1 MYKGEKINSITH
13 LVGAS
18 LSLVAWTL
26 LVVFSSLTG
35 DTLKIISCTIYGFT
49 LFILYLSSTLYH
61 SFKGKAK
68 RVFRFFDHSSIF
80 LLIAGTYTPPALVI
94 IQGTMGWV
102 IIGLVW
108 GFAVVGIIFKS
119 IWIDK
124 FDLLSTFFYLLCGWT
139 ILIDFKNFYQK
150 FPTGGFVWLVIGG
163 ALYTIGAFFYAVDR
177 IPRNHEIWHFFV
189 LFASTAHFFS
199 IFFYVI

>member
-1 MYKGEKINSITH
+1 MYKGEKINSISH

-26 LVVFSSLTG
+26 LIVFSSMTG
-35 DTLKIISCTIYGFT
+35 DPVKIISSTIYGFT

-61 SFKGKAK
+61 SLKGKAK
-68 RVFRFFDHSSIF
+68 RVFRIFDHSSIF
-80 LLIAGTYTPPALVI
+80 LLIAGTYTPYSLVV
-94 IQGTMGWV
+94 IQGKMGW
-102 IIGLVW
+102 IIFGIVW
-108 GFAVVGIIFKS
+108 SFAVIGIVFKS

-124 FDLLSTFFYLLCGWT
+124 YDLPSTLFYLLCGWT
-139 ILIDFKNFYQK
+139 ILIDIKNFYEK
-150 FPTGGFVWLVIGG
+150 IPTPGFIWLLIGG
-163 ALYTIGAFFYAVDR
+163 ALYTIGAIFYAMDR

-189 LFASTAHFFS
+189 LFASSAQFVS